1 MLPMTTGT
9 DTDLAKRNGTWRL
22 WVARIF
28 IFAVFACNMQ
38 CVYSFT
44 VHPEDAIAAYQ
55 LAGLGAEP
63 VARSI
68 GISFLLWNCTYPLP
82 IFKPDRYRTIFGIVV
97 FQQAIALLLEIWLL
111 FTLGPEQQI
120 LANAIIKFIRFDAPG
135 IVLLGLA
142 FFLSRPSKTG
152 QTKVD

>member
-1 MLPMTTGT
+1 MLSMMTQANTGS
-9 DTDLAKRNGTWRL
+9 AEKSGTWRL
-22 WVARIF
+22 WIARVL

-38 CVYSFT
+38 CVYSFM

-82 IFKPDRYRTIFGIVV
+82 IFKPDRYHTVFGIVV
-97 FQQAIALLLEIWLL
+97 FQQAVALILETWLL
-111 FTLGPEQQI
+111 FTLGPEQQV
-120 LANAIIKFIRFDAPG
+120 LADAIVKFIRFDAPG
-135 IVLLGLA
+135 IVFLSFA
-142 FFLSRPSKTG
+142 FFLARPSKTG
-152 QTKVD
+152 QAKVE

>member
-1 MLPMTTGT
+1 MTTETNT
-9 DTDLAKRNGTWRL
+9 DSAKRSGAWRL

-38 CVYSFT
+38 CVYSFM

-152 QTKVD
+152 QIKVD

>member
-1 MLPMTTGT
+1 MLSMTTETNT
-9 DTDLAKRNGTWRL
+9 DSAKKNGTWRL
-22 WVARIF
+22 WVARIL

-38 CVYSFT
+38 CVYSFM

-55 LAGLGAEP
+55 LAGLGSEP

-97 FQQAIALLLEIWLL
+97 FQQAIALILEVWLL
-111 FTLGPEQQI
+111 STLGPEQHI
-120 LANAIIKFIRFDAPG
+120 LANAIVKFIRFDAPG
-135 IVLLGLA
+135 IAFLSFA
-142 FFLSRPSKTG
+142 FFLARPSKTR
-152 QTKVD
+152 QTKIE